1 MTAEFDPD
9 RHLTRADIAALRGPF
24 VKRPAENADP
34 SEWVRWAEEV
44 SGHMAHANS
53 ILAYRDAKR
62 AQASRAGAKRT
73 RRRAS

>member
-1 MTAEFDPD
+1 MTEKFDPE
-9 RHLTRADIAALRGPF
+9 RHLTRADIAQLRGPF
-24 VKRPAENADP
+24 VKKPGNNADP

-62 AQASRAGAKRT
+62 AEANRAAERT
-73 RRRAS
+73 RRRAR